1 MKFKSQLTF
10 AFFATVN
17 TSFFSPRRVS
27 SFLAWDDFH
36 ARSSFARSTIPG
48 EKWGLI
54 VVYHLSG
61 PLGKQKFT
69 LTCSKGH
76 GS

>member
-27 SFLAWDDFH
+27 PFLAWDDFH
-36 ARSSFARSTIPG
+36 ARSSFARSTVIPE
-48 EKWGLI
+48 EKWGTNRS
-54 VVYHLSG
+54 LS
-61 PLGKQKFT
+61 
-69 LTCSKGH
+69 S
-76 GS
+76 